1 MKKKFL
7 AMALGIAVVLSC
19 TACGGGSSD
28 AAAPASGE
36 TNAASSEAGSD
47 SAAGGSTTVTVAIG
61 AGFST
66 LDPGY
71 VYEKYPPL
79 VINACYENL
88 FKFYSNDGAAE
99 PCLADS
105 YEFSEDNKTLTVKLK
120 ENVTFASGNKMTSA
134 DVAFSI
140 NRCKNLQGNPSF
152 ICDTIDSIETPEDRK
167 SVV

>member
-36 TNAASSEAGSD
+36 TNVASSEAGSD
-47 SAAGGSTTVTVAIG
+47 SAAGGNTTVTVAIG

-105 YEFSEDNKTLTVKLK
+105 YEFS
-120 ENVTFASGNKMTSA
+120 
-134 DVAFSI
+134 
-140 NRCKNLQGNPSF
+140 
-152 ICDTIDSIETPEDRK
+152 DTIRL
-167 SVV
+167 

>member
-120 ENVTFASGNKMTSA
+120 ATSA
-134 DVAFSI
+134 DVILLPLAKVTFSFSLTVKVLLSSE
-140 NRCKNLQGNPSF
+140 NS
-152 ICDTIDSIETPEDRK
+152 
-167 SVV
+167 